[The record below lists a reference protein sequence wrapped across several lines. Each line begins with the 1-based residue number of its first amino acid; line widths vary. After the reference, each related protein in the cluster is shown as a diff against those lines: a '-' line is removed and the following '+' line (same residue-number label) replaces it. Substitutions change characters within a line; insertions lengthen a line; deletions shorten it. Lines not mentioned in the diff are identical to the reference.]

1 MNDPLVSI
9 VTPTYNQACFLA
21 ETIESVL
28 SQDYNAIE
36 YRVIN
41 DGSTDD
47 TERVLGRYANRIVWE
62 SQANMGQTATIN
74 TGWQKAQGEILAWL
88 NSDDTLLPGAVS
100 LVVEYLR
107 RQPDVDILYG
117 DTVFTDAVGGH
128 VPVRSRKGPFDYREF
143 IRSCENPIPQ
153 PSAFIRRRVLDDIGL
168 LDSKFYYFMDWD
180 YWLRAGL
187 RHGIVHIQ
195 AALSTYRLHA
205 GSKTISGLA
214 RAAPELRYMYGKFF
228 SDSTLPLEIRSLES
242 EAMRNMYFTSA
253 GYFLHGHVWRASAV
267 NVLRAVRVDPGLVF
281 TASGIHKVAYCLFGH
296 LEVYRAMAKALRSV
310 LDRIRR
316 WSTHVADPR

>member
-1 MNDPLVSI
+1 MSGPLVSI

-21 ETIESVL
+21 ETIESVV

-62 SQANMGQTATIN
+62 SQTNMGQTATIN
-74 TGWQKAQGEILAWL
+74 TGWQRAHGEILAWL

-100 LVVEYLR
+100 LVVEFLR
-107 RQPDVDILYG
+107 REPDVDIVYG
-117 DTVFTDAVGGH
+117 DTVFTDAAGRH
-128 VPVRSRKGPFDYREF
+128 LPIPSRKGPFDYREF
-143 IRSCENPIPQ
+143 VRSCENPIPQ

-168 LDSKFYYFMDWD
+168 LHSEFYYFMDWD
-180 YWLRAGL
+180 YWLRAGV
-187 RHGIVHIQ
+187 RHRIVHIPT
-195 AALSTYRLHA
+195 ALSTYRLHA

-228 SDSTLPLEIRSLES
+228 GDSTLPPEIRSLES

-253 GYFLHGHVWRASAV
+253 GYFLHGDVWRASAV
-267 NVLRAVRVDPGLVF
+267 NALRAVRVDPGLVL
-281 TASGIHKVAYCLFGH
+281 TVGGIHKVAYCLLGH
-296 LEVYRAMAKALRSV
+296 LVVYRAVAKVLRSI
-310 LDRIRR
+310 LDRIRAVDYPCR
-316 WSTHVADPR
+316 